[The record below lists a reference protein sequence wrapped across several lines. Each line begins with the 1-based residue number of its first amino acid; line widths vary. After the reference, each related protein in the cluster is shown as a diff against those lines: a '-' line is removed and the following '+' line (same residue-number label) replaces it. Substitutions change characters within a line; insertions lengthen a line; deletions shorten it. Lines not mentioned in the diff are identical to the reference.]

1 MNMHVMNVLD
11 STGHSTVEWDPEVPA
26 EVEAARIQFDAM
38 IDKGY
43 RAFRVTGEDGQGSR
57 LERFDARAEKIMF
70 VPQLKGG

>member
-11 STGHSTVEWDPEVPA
+11 STGHSTTTWDPNNRE

-38 IDKGY
+38 TDKGY
-43 RAFRVTGEDGQGSR
+43 RAFRVLGENGQGSR
-57 LERFDARAEKIMF
+57 METFDRNATKIMF